1 MRMKAYRKPSRPQDV
16 PGVGSAMVS
25 LRMTPETAPRRV
37 MLDPQTRQQ
46 LQTKFQQIKPQ
57 LKGQFSGLSD
67 QDWDAAQRDPDMLI
81 ETISRKT
88 GQGREQVEQTVRQL
102 VSSTNY

>member
-1 MRMKAYRKPSRPQDV
+1 
-16 PGVGSAMVS
+16 
-25 LRMTPETAPRRV
+25 

-67 QDWDAAQRDPDMLI
+67 QDLDAGRSDPDTLI
-81 ETISRKT
+81 DTISRKT
-88 GQGREQVEQTVRQL
+88 GQGREQVEQVVRQL
-102 VSSTNY
+102 VKTS

>member
-1 MRMKAYRKPSRPQDV
+1 
-16 PGVGSAMVS
+16 
-25 LRMTPETAPRRV
+25 

-67 QDWDAAQRDPDMLI
+67 QDWETGKSDPDTLI
-81 ETISRKT
+81 DTISRKT
-88 GQGREQVEQTVRQL
+88 GQGRDQVEQQVRQL
-102 VSSTNY
+102 VNTSTY

>member
-1 MRMKAYRKPSRPQDV
+1 
-16 PGVGSAMVS
+16 
-25 LRMTPETAPRRV
+25 

-67 QDWDAAQRDPDMLI
+67 QDWDAGKNDPDALI
-81 ETISRKT
+81 DTISRKT
-88 GQGREQVEQTVRQL
+88 GQGRDQVEQTVRQL
-102 VSSTNY
+102 VNSSSY

>member
-1 MRMKAYRKPSRPQDV
+1 
-16 PGVGSAMVS
+16 
-25 LRMTPETAPRRV
+25 

-67 QDWDAAQRDPDMLI
+67 QDLDVGRSDPDTLI

-102 VSSTNY
+102 VTATNV

>member
-1 MRMKAYRKPSRPQDV
+1 MDVTPRKTV
-16 PGVGSAMVS
+16 M
-25 LRMTPETAPRRV
+25 RRV

-67 QDWDAAQRDPDMLI
+67 QDWDAGKNDPDTLI
-81 ETISRKT
+81 DTISRKT
-88 GQGREQVEQTVRQL
+88 GQGRDQVEQTVRQL
-102 VSSTNY
+102 VNSSSY

>member
-1 MRMKAYRKPSRPQDV
+1 
-16 PGVGSAMVS
+16 
-25 LRMTPETAPRRV
+25 

-67 QDWDAAQRDPDMLI
+67 QDWETGKNDPDTLI
-81 ETISRKT
+81 DTISRKT
-88 GQGREQVEQTVRQL
+88 GQNRDQVEQTVRQL
-102 VSSTNY
+102 VSTGKTDY

>member
-1 MRMKAYRKPSRPQDV
+1 
-16 PGVGSAMVS
+16 
-25 LRMTPETAPRRV
+25 

-57 LKGQFSGLSD
+57 LKGQFSGLTD
-67 QDWDAAQRDPDMLI
+67 QELDAGRNDPDTLI
-81 ETISRKT
+81 DTISRKT

-102 VSSTNY
+102 VSTY

>member
-1 MRMKAYRKPSRPQDV
+1 
-16 PGVGSAMVS
+16 
-25 LRMTPETAPRRV
+25 

-67 QDWDAAQRDPDMLI
+67 QDWDVGQRDPDTLI

-102 VSSTNY
+102 VGSTNY

>member
-1 MRMKAYRKPSRPQDV
+1 
-16 PGVGSAMVS
+16 
-25 LRMTPETAPRRV
+25 

-67 QDWDAAQRDPDMLI
+67 QDWDVGQKDPDTLI
-81 ETISRKT
+81 DTISRKT
-88 GQGREQVEQTVRQL
+88 GQGREQVEQQVRQL
-102 VSSTNY
+102 VNTSTY

>member
-1 MRMKAYRKPSRPQDV
+1 
-16 PGVGSAMVS
+16 
-25 LRMTPETAPRRV
+25 

-67 QDWDAAQRDPDMLI
+67 QDWETGKDDPDTLI
-81 ETISRKT
+81 DTISRKT
-88 GQGREQVEQTVRQL
+88 GQNRDQVEQTVRQL
-102 VSSTNY
+102 VGTTNY